1 MIRFILF
8 ITCYLVSQ
16 SIIAQSPKIGVVDK
30 NTILNHSAVY
40 QWINNKTT
48 VYADSLHQLIKQE
61 QKNGQDY
68 LNYIIRLSQC
78 GEVSP
83 AQEKIWEQELLDRQN
98 ALAKM
103 VSTSDSLL
111 QDVQSKLQKQVQ
123 NTLHQII
130 SQVCTKESYDLILDK
145 KGVIYHKE
153 KERNALLNKTISE
166 QMQQS
171 YNLTTWN
178 IQTRPFWRQII
189 LQVRAKSYYGNKK

>member
-1 MIRFILF
+1 M
-8 ITCYLVSQ
+8 
-16 SIIAQSPKIGVVDK
+16 IAQSPKIGVVDK

-130 SQVCTKESYDLILDK
+130 GQINTEENYDLILDK
-145 KGVIYHKE
+145 KEVIYHRE
-153 KERNALLNKTISE
+153 KERDALLNKTISNE
-166 QMQQS
+166 LHQS
-171 YNLTTWN
+171 YNQKTWLK
-178 IQTRPFWRQII
+178 QTRPFWRQII
-189 LQVRAKSYYGNKK
+189 LQVKAKSYYSNKK